1 MCLYVCTPTHA
12 RTHTCLRVC
21 SVLGII
27 PFTRENKNNKHID
40 VVTRYA
46 EDSSDECVLA
56 YAWLRARI
64 SILSSPPP
72 KPVLA
77 IAKALSS
84 DWSGLEIPMK
94 LNAVVL
100 ALALVGLASAYPTW
114 LEDGYSDLQA
124 EGGPPSAA
132 PRAEMNAF
140 DRAENGFSDLQSEG
154 APPSAAPR
162 AEMNA
167 FDWAENG
174 FSDLQSEGAPPSAAP
189 RAEINAFDWA
199 ENGFSDL
206 QSEGAPPSAAPRAE
220 LDAFLETENIPF
232 EFGSEEE
239 AGPYESYV
247 QSNEDPQTV
256 ALQAKMNQ
264 YPAVEMSDF
273 GMDDEPMFVQQETV
287 PMPGGV
293 QAEDFGM
300 QDEPSFFQQ
309 ETVPKPGEEAETQAE
324 DLIRLQEYID
334 ARMRQPA
341 GDMMEYAELQDD
353 FA

>member
-46 EDSSDECVLA
+46 EESSDECVLA

-64 SILSSPPP
+64 SILSSHPP

-77 IAKALSS
+77 IARALSS

-124 EGGPPSAA
+124 EGRPPSAA

-140 DRAENGFSDLQSEG
+140 DWAENGFSDLQSEG

-189 RAEINAFDWA
+189 RAEV
-199 ENGFSDL
+199 
-206 QSEGAPPSAAPRAE
+206 
-220 LDAFLETENIPF
+220 DAFLETENIPF
-232 EFGSEEE
+232 ELGSEEE

-247 QSNEDPQTV
+247 QSNEDPQMV

-273 GMDDEPMFVQQETV
+273 GMDDEPMFIQQETV

-309 ETVPKPGEEAETQAE
+309 ETAPKPGEEAETQAE

-334 ARMRQPA
+334 AHMRQPA
-341 GDMMEYAELQDD
+341 RDMMEYAELQDD